1 MKDYLLWEDKPAE
14 NFCDAHY
21 LGNGRLGMSVMG
33 GAPLEEVYI
42 NDDTLWSGS
51 EEFYLNP
58 QHYDKFEEA
67 RRLSLEGKVKEA
79 NNIINNDM
87 EGRWFRCV

>member
-1 MKDYLLWEDKPAE
+1 
-14 NFCDAHY
+14 
-21 LGNGRLGMSVMG
+21 MSVMG

-79 NNIINNDM
+79 NISLIM
-87 EGRWFRCV
+87 IWKGAGLKRICLWQACI